1 MEFGIHDGRVIGYS
15 LLNKSIEI
23 NNNNNLQIAHEA
35 QAQYQ
40 INRPPN

>member
-1 MEFGIHDGRVIGYS
+1 MEFGIHDVRVIGYS

-23 NNNNNLQIAHEA
+23 NNNNLQIAHEA